1 MFGSEAVLVITQ
13 DVVHDKVV
21 HYAAVDYMLQD
32 FQETEVREA
41 GLYLEDWCLSP
52 FLNNGTM

>member
-13 DVVHDKVV
+13 DVVYDKVV

-41 GLYLEDWCLSP
+41 GL
-52 FLNNGTM
+52 